1 MVNYDDVYEDD
12 YEDKE
17 DDDYEDDDSY
27 EDDDEIRIGG
37 DCVEIMSDKLICVRE
52 IRFELSDSNTGRKL
66 SGTLT
71 IIRPDNNPYREILE
85 LKWNDDVKVDI
96 DEKALTQTIVQ
107 AMWTQCNGVRM
118 LI

>member
-1 MVNYDDVYEDD
+1 M
-12 YEDKE
+12 
-17 DDDYEDDDSY
+17 
-27 EDDDEIRIGG
+27 GG
-37 DCVEIMSDKLICVRE
+37 DCVGIVSSELVCVRE
-52 IRFELSDSNTGRKL
+52 VGFELSDSDTGRKL

-71 IIRPDNNPYREILE
+71 ITQPDNDPYREVLE
-85 LKWNDDVKVDI
+85 LKWNGDVKVDI

>member
-71 IIRPDNNPYREILE
+71 IIRPDNNPYREVLDVEWDDGVGVDVDKKTLLWTILR
-85 LKWNDDVKVDI
+85 
-96 DEKALTQTIVQ
+96 
-107 AMWTQCNGVRM
+107 QCNSVSMR
-118 LI
+118 I